1 MASNRDNSG
10 SAGFTLLEL
19 MVAMALT
26 GLLTLV
32 IFLSLN
38 LTLKARGRSQ
48 AAAEW
53 AQQWRISQVILE
65 RSLSSAVP
73 GTKATSQKKPYFLG
87 GGEEL
92 RCLTVVP
99 LEAHNL
105 GGYYHF
111 RVLVGQD
118 EAGRGCL
125 AVEQTKIVNWRKDP
139 QAVDVRQILIRNLES
154 LRLTYG
160 QGGEEFQSWDAE
172 RRETLPDWIKMQLTL
187 PGEAPQLWVI
197 ELHTAGSEK
206 EGEAQGQ

>member
-1 MASNRDNSG
+1 MASSRDNSG

-19 MVAMALT
+19 VVAMALT
-26 GLLTLV
+26 GLLTMV

-53 AQQWRISQVILE
+53 AQQWRVSQAILE
-65 RSLSSAVP
+65 RSLSSAVSGAKTNP
-73 GTKATSQKKPYFLG
+73 QKKAYFVG
-87 GGEEL
+87 GGNEL
-92 RCLTVVP
+92 RLLTVVP

-118 EAGRGCL
+118 ESGQGCL

-160 QGGEEFQSWDAE
+160 LGGEEFRSWDGEGRE
-172 RRETLPDWIKMQLTL
+172 RLPDWIRVELALRGQ
-187 PGEAPQLWVI
+187 APQVWVI

-206 EGEAQGQ
+206 EGGAQGQ